1 MAHEITNPK
10 KAEQPLSNSDELVRL
25 ILDSAAEAIFGCDPE
40 GTCLF
45 SNRAAARLLGYDDP
59 AELLGK
65 NMHALEHHTRADG
78 TPYPIEE
85 CPIYIGFQKGQGVHR
100 DDEVYWRKD
109 RTSFPVEFWSH
120 PISRDSKTL
129 GAVITFIDITQRK
142 QAEEA
147 LRKSEERWRAVF
159 ENSAIG
165 VALTDLNG
173 RFLATNSAYQK
184 MLGYTEE
191 EFRKLTFLD
200 ITHEDY
206 RESNWVLIAELFEG
220 RRKQFQIEKQ
230 YWRKDGSLIWV
241 RNNVSLVPGTEHVPR
256 FIMALSED
264 ISERK
269 RAEEALRKSEERSR
283 TLLEINNAIIANLT
297 QEALLHAVSE
307 SLRRVVPFDRASLSL
322 YVPEKETFRLL
333 AMESEFQWD
342 HLRVGVEYRRGE
354 GILTWVFDHQ
364 QPVLRRDL

>member
-1 MAHEITNPK
+1 MVHDSTNPK
-10 KAEQPLSNSDELVRL
+10 KAEQPLSDSEELVRL

-45 SNRAAARLLGYDDP
+45 CNRAAARLLGYDDP
-59 AELLGK
+59 GELLGK
-65 NMHALEHHTRADG
+65 NMHALEHHTRVDG

-109 RTSFPVEFWSH
+109 GTSFPVEFWSH
-120 PISRDSKTL
+120 PIFRDGRTL
-129 GAVITFIDITQRK
+129 GAVITFIDITERK

-147 LRKSEERWRAVF
+147 LRKSEERWRSIF

-173 RFLATNSAYQK
+173 RFLATNSAYHK

-191 EFRKLTFLD
+191 ELRKLTFLD

-206 RESNWVLIAELFEG
+206 RESNWVLITELLEG
-220 RRKQFQIEKQ
+220 KREQFQVEKQ
-230 YWRKDGSLIWV
+230 YWRKDGSSIWV
-241 RNNVSLVPGTEHVPR
+241 SNNVSLVPGTENVPR

-283 TLLEINNAIIANLT
+283 TLLEINNAIIQT
-297 QEALLHAVSE
+297 
-307 SLRRVVPFDRASLSL
+307 
-322 YVPEKETFRLL
+322 
-333 AMESEFQWD
+333 
-342 HLRVGVEYRRGE
+342 
-354 GILTWVFDHQ
+354 
-364 QPVLRRDL
+364 